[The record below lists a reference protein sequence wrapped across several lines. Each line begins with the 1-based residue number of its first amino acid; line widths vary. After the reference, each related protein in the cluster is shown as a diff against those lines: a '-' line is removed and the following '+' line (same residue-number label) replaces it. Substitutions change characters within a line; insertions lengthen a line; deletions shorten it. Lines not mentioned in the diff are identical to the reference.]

1 MTNDDYCQSIK
12 VEEDDVQ
19 VYENNKAALVSVII
33 LYTIMKNIFQKLS
46 TASFNKIIRMLK

>member
-33 LYTIMKNIFQKLS
+33 PLYNHEKYISETSRQHLS
-46 TASFNKIIRMLK
+46 TRSFEC